1 MTVGYYI
8 YYGTSAD
15 ALTQI
20 ISVTGSDTTTYVVG
34 NLAPGTY
41 YFSVSGFTSQGIVSP
56 PSEVASTTI

>member
-1 MTVGYYI
+1 MIVGYYI

-34 NLAPGTY
+34 NLAPARIT
-41 YFSVSGFTSQGIVSP
+41 FP
-56 PSEVASTTI
+56 